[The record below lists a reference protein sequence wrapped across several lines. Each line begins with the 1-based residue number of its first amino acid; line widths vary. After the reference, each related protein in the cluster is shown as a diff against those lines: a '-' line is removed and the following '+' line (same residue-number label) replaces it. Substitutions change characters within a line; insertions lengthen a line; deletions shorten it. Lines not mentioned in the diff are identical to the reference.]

1 MSRLIVTI
9 WSVRD
14 RMSGVVTRFA
24 YPCSSLSMVWYFTA
38 VASLSPLDFN
48 AAERAEASCD

>member
-1 MSRLIVTI
+1 
-9 WSVRD
+9 
-14 RMSGVVTRFA
+14 MSGVVTRFA
-24 YPCSSLSMVWYFTA
+24 YPCSSLSMVWYLTA